1 MGIYEHS
8 MMIYI
13 YHQYIVTILQNMM
26 VLIIKHLYVMKNM
39 MLEHWDK

>member
-1 MGIYEHS
+1 

-26 VLIIKHLYVMKNM
+26 VLIIKHSYVMKNM